1 MTAKIETEQQ
11 SQYVTLQQHHNAV
24 EEIIKLEEQNKIMQQ
39 QIQHLTELTEE
50 NTNTLTTIRIMQETE
65 RAIRKQDD
73 EDTKTQI
80 SFQIAIISSIC
91 ATIIAFLIT
100 NLIQII

>member
-1 MTAKIETEQQ
+1 MSTETTNQ
-11 SQYVTLQQHHNAV
+11 QYVTLQQYQNTV
-24 EEIIKLEEQNKIMQQ
+24 EELIKLEEQNKIMQQ
-39 QIQHLTELTEE
+39 QIQHLTQITEDNTEILT
-50 NTNTLTTIRIMQETE
+50 NIRIMQETE

-80 SFQIAIISSIC
+80 AFEIGIISSIC